1 MSPLSA
7 LTDLRPLRAS
17 KPFRRF
23 WIGSSLSVLG
33 SQFATFA
40 VSYQVWVI
48 TRDPIWVG
56 VVGLASAVPLIAFSL
71 IGGSVADA
79 VDRRRLVLVTTAVQL
94 VVALG
99 LAGQALAGL
108 DSVPLILALVAVS
121 ATAIALGAPA
131 RRTFTARLLPAE
143 LVPAGLALTHLSFQ
157 AAMLLGPLAA
167 GLVTAQLSLS
177 ATYALDA
184 LSFAAGFLGVASLPA
199 LPSAPGAD
207 RPGRSAIA
215 AGLRF
220 VRRSPEV
227 SGALLSDLAATVLA
241 MPVALF
247 PVLNQERF
255 GGGPTT
261 LGLFLTAVA
270 AGGIG
275 ASVLSGRVTRSP
287 RPGRVMLV
295 AAFGWGLTLAGVGLA
310 ANLVTVLA
318 LLAVAGAC
326 DTVSVVS
333 RGSLVQ
339 LATPDRY
346 LGRVASMEH
355 LVGMAGPELGNA
367 RGGVVAAL
375 TSPALS
381 LVSGGLLAAL
391 AVAAVAWRRP
401 EVSAFRVASDNR

>member
-1 MSPLSA
+1 M
-7 LTDLRPLRAS
+7 
-17 KPFRRF
+17 
-23 WIGSSLSVLG
+23 LG

-40 VSYQVWVI
+40 VSYQVWII
-48 TRDPIWVG
+48 TQNPIWVG

-94 VVALG
+94 VAALG
-99 LAGQALAGL
+99 LAGQAVAGL

-121 ATAIALGAPA
+121 ATAIALGASA

-143 LVPAGLALTHLSFQ
+143 LVPAGLALSHLSFQ

-199 LPSAPGAD
+199 LPAAPDAD

-220 VRRSPEV
+220 ARRSPEV
-227 SGALLSDLAATVLA
+227 SGALLSDLGATVLA

-247 PVLNQERF
+247 PVINQERF
-255 GGGPTT
+255 GGEPTT

-270 AGGIG
+270 AGGIVG
-275 ASVLSGRVTRSP
+275 SILSGRVTRSP

-295 AAFGWGLTLAGVGLA
+295 AAVGWGVSLAGVGFA
-310 ANLVTVLA
+310 GNLVAVLA

-355 LVGMAGPELGNA
+355 VVGMAGPELGNA

-401 EVSAFRVASDNR
+401 EVRAFRVASDNR